1 MFVLGQRNQSKLQ
14 SNMFSSATIRAAP
27 LRRLAVRQTIRS
39 FSHTNPQ
46 SRLIIPSHQASQRL
60 VNQSKP
66 IKHSASFATSSE
78 AIAPAPEPA
87 AAQENQN
94 FAAVATGGI
103 PYPGIPKIEDPYQ
116 KRQWQ
121 LEHMAGAFRVFARL
135 GFTEG
140 AAGHISVRD
149 TVDPNTFWINPMG
162 KHFGMLRA
170 CDMVHIDEDGQ
181 VIGGNRAAVNAAG
194 FMIHS
199 AIHKARPDVHAAC
212 HAHSKFGKAWSTFGR
227 PLDII
232 NQDACMFWNNQSVYS
247 SFGGVVLAAEEG
259 ENIAKAL
266 GPVNRTVVLQ
276 NHGLLT
282 AGGTVDEAAYLFSL
296 MERSCEVQLLVE
308 SAGLEKQAIGEE
320 EAKFTYEVNADPE
333 TLYTEFQPDFE
344 YEIWKSGGEVT
355 NGL

>member
-1 MFVLGQRNQSKLQ
+1 ML
-14 SNMFSSATIRAAP
+14 SSAP
-27 LRRLAVRQTIRS
+27 LRRLAAVSRQSARS
-39 FSHTNPQ
+39 FSHTRPQ
-46 SRLIIPSHQASQRL
+46 SRLIVPSLHFSQPL
-60 VNQSKP
+60 AKSQPTVTVQ
-66 IKHSASFATSSE
+66 HSASFATSAE
-78 AIAPAPEPA
+78 AVAPALEPTPA
-87 AAQENQN
+87 SQQQQQDENQN

-103 PYPGIPKIEDPYQ
+103 PYPGIPKIEDPYK

-149 TVDPNTFWINPMG
+149 PVDPDTFWINPMG
-162 KHFGMLRA
+162 VHFGMLKA
-170 CDMVHIDEDGQ
+170 SDMVHIDENGK
-181 VIGGNRAAVNAAG
+181 VIGGNRVAVNAAG

-212 HAHSKFGKAWSTFGR
+212 HAHSKYGKAWSTFGR

-259 ENIAKAL
+259 ERIAEAL

-308 SAGLEKQAIGEE
+308 SAGLPKVPIHEE

-333 TLYTEFQPDFE
+333 TLYTEFQPDLR
-344 YEIWKSGGEVT
+344 YEIWKSKGELT
-355 NGL
+355 DGL

>member
-1 MFVLGQRNQSKLQ
+1 
-14 SNMFSSATIRAAP
+14 MFSPASLRAAP
-27 LRRLAVRQTIRS
+27 LRRLATRQTARS
-39 FSHTNPQ
+39 FGHAAPRP
-46 SRLIIPSHQASQRL
+46 RLVVPSHSASQRL
-60 VNQSKP
+60 ANHPSKP
-66 IKHSASFATSSE
+66 VQHSASFATSAE
-78 AIAPAPEPA
+78 AVAPAPSPVAE
-87 AAQENQN
+87 ENQN

-103 PYPGIPKIEDPYQ
+103 AYPGIPKIEDPYQ

-149 TVDPNTFWINPMG
+149 TVDLNTFWINPMG
-162 KHFGMLRA
+162 KHFGMLTA
-170 CDMVHIDEDGQ
+170 SDMVHIDEDGQ

-308 SAGLEKQAIGEE
+308 SAGLEKRAIGEE

-344 YEIWKSGGEVT
+344 YEIWKSKGELKT
-355 NGL
+355 GL

>member
-1 MFVLGQRNQSKLQ
+1 ML
-14 SNMFSSATIRAAP
+14 SSASLRTAP
-27 LRRLAVRQTIRS
+27 LRRLAARQVSRS
-39 FSHTNPQ
+39 FSNAVPKP
-46 SRLIIPSHQASQRL
+46 RLIVPSQKPL
-60 VNQSKP
+60 SKLQFP
-66 IKHSASFATSSE
+66 ATQKSASFATSAE
-78 AIAPAPEPA
+78 ATAPAPAPEAPV
-87 AAQENQN
+87 EEVNQN

-121 LEHMAGAFRVFARL
+121 LEHMAGAFRVFSRM

-149 TVDPNTFWINPMG
+149 PVDPDTFWINPMG
-162 KHFGMLRA
+162 VHFGMLKA
-170 CDMVHIDEDGQ
+170 SDMVHINEEGQ
-181 VIGGNRAAVNAAG
+181 VIGGNRVAVNAAG

-212 HAHSKFGKAWSTFGR
+212 HAHSKYGKAWSTFGR

-247 SFGGVVLAAEEG
+247 SFGGVVLGGEEG
-259 ENIAKAL
+259 VRIAEAL
-266 GPVNRTVVLQ
+266 GPVNRAVILQ

-308 SAGLEKQAIGEE
+308 NTGLPKQIIGDE
-320 EAKFTYEVNADPE
+320 EAKYTYRFNADPE
-333 TLYTEFQPDFE
+333 SLYTEFRPDFE
-344 YEIWKSGGEVT
+344 YEVWQSRGELKSGV
-355 NGL
+355 